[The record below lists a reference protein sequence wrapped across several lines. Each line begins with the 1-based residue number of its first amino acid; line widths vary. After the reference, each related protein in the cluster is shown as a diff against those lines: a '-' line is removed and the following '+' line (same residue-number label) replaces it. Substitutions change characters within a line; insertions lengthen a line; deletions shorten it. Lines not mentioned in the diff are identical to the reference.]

1 MLQQPDEEDIPLPH
15 RPLPSVNIALLPHEL
30 RAIRMQRL
38 AIAGAVLLSISVVVG
53 LAYGKS
59 IWARIQARGGDANP
73 QALNETSA
81 ASDPTLTS
89 AGARPP
95 ALLPALAA
103 GPIPVGRR
111 RSVATERR
119 SVPQATI
126 DAEPSPLD
134 ASLVRSEHR
143 FGRARS
149 FRDALVLG
157 GASPNEANELIG
169 ALQKVVDF
177 RRGKPDDLLIFE
189 RDADKQLRTFEYRA
203 GVTEVYRAVRGENGA
218 LRGLRLEI
226 PVERR
231 RVAKGTFIAGSLG
244 HSLSALGL
252 GRTLA
257 GIVTEAFDGRIAFT
271 RDTRT
276 GDSVKLIVDE
286 EYVDGAFLRYGSVH
300 AIEYAS
306 ERAGKLQV
314 FWFDPDEDDAEFFDG
329 TGRALHGGWLRVP
342 VRYDHI
348 SSPYNLRRRHPILKR
363 IMPHLGIDY
372 SASTGTP
379 VWAAADGTVTFAGP
393 RGPNGNLVS
402 LRHAN
407 GFESHYAHLWKISAG
422 IRPGV
427 RVSQRA
433 VVGFVGST
441 GRSTGPHLHFAIK
454 RHGRFVDP
462 ASQLN
467 GPGEALPAS
476 QQARFRSTAQRLR
489 GELEHIALAPPPSS
503 DNDPLK
509 AEEPPDDEDLDL

>member
-30 RAIRMQRL
+30 RAIRMQRW
-38 AIAGAVLLSISVVVG
+38 AIAGAALLLISVLVG

-59 IWARIQARGGDANP
+59 IWARIQARANDSN

-81 ASDPTLTS
+81 ASDPTLIS
-89 AGARPP
+89 AGGARPP

-103 GPIPVGRR
+103 GPLPVGRR
-111 RSVATERR
+111 RAASPERR
-119 SVPQATI
+119 STPQSNA
-126 DAEPSPLD
+126 DVESDPLD
-134 ASLVRSEHR
+134 ASRVRSEHK

-149 FRDALVLG
+149 FREALLLG
-157 GASPNEANELIG
+157 GASPSEATELIG

-189 RDADKQLRTFEYRA
+189 RDADKQLRSFEYRA

-276 GDSVKLIVDE
+276 GDSVKLIIEE
-286 EYVDGAFLRYGSVH
+286 EYVDGTFLRYGNVH

-306 ERAGKLQV
+306 ERAGKLQA
-314 FWFDPDEDDAEFFDG
+314 FWFDPDNDDAEFFDAA
-329 TGRALHGGWLRVP
+329 GRALHGGWLRVP

-363 IMPHLGIDY
+363 ITPHLGIDY
-372 SASTGTP
+372 SASVGTP

-422 IRPGV
+422 IRPGA
-427 RVSQRA
+427 RVTQRA

-441 GRSTGPHLHFAIK
+441 GRSTGPHLHFALK
-454 RHGRFVDP
+454 RNGRFVDP

-467 GPGEALPAS
+467 GPGEPLPAA
-476 QQARFRSTAQRLR
+476 QQPRFRSAAQRLR
-489 GELEHIALAPPPSS
+489 GELEHIALAPAPSS
-503 DNDPLK
+503 DSDPLK

>member
-1 MLQQPDEEDIPLPH
+1 MP
-15 RPLPSVNIALLPHEL
+15 V
-30 RAIRMQRL
+30 
-38 AIAGAVLLSISVVVG
+38 
-53 LAYGKS
+53 
-59 IWARIQARGGDANP
+59 
-73 QALNETSA
+73 
-81 ASDPTLTS
+81 
-89 AGARPP
+89 
-95 ALLPALAA
+95 LAA
-103 GPIPVGRR
+103 GPIPASRR
-111 RSVATERR
+111 RAPPPERR
-119 SVPQATI
+119 PTPAAAE
-126 DAEPSPLD
+126 AEPSPIE
-134 ASLVRSEHR
+134 ASLVRSEHK

-149 FRDALVLG
+149 FRDALVFG

-189 RDADKQLRTFEYRA
+189 RDADKQLRSFEYRA
-203 GVTEVYRAVRGENGA
+203 GITEIYRAVRGENGT

-226 PVERR
+226 PIERR

-252 GRTLA
+252 GRSLA

-286 EYVDGAFLRYGSVH
+286 EYVDGAFLRYGNVH

-306 ERAGKLQV
+306 ERAGKLQA
-314 FWFDPDEDDAEFFDG
+314 FWFDPEDDQPEFFDG
-329 TGRALHGGWLRVP
+329 AGRALHGGWLRVP
-342 VRYDHI
+342 VRYDH
-348 SSPYNLRRRHPILKR
+348 SSPYNLKRRHPILKR
-363 IMPHLGIDY
+363 VMPHLGIDY

-402 LRHAN
+402 LRHSN

-422 IRPGV
+422 IRPGT
-427 RVSQRA
+427 RVTQRQ

-441 GRSTGPHLHFAIK
+441 GRSTGPHLHFALK
-454 RHGRFVDP
+454 RSGHFVDP

-467 GPGEALPAS
+467 GPGEPLPPA
-476 QQARFRSTAQRLR
+476 QQPRFHSTAQRAR
-489 GELEHIALAPPPSS
+489 GELEHIAIAPAPTIER
-503 DNDPLK
+503 DPLK
-509 AEEPPDDEDLDL
+509 TEEAPDDEDLDL